1 MKEQT
6 STRKSNFEL
15 LRIVAILLV
24 ITSHFC
30 VHSNKAIYF
39 QNPYTFNINYFL
51 TLIFTTGNI
60 ANNIFILITG
70 YFMVKKEK
78 NNKKIISL
86 ILDMEFYSISIYLIL
101 NALGLIK
108 NISPLKSIFAIFYGN
123 WFCIYYIILY
133 LISPYLNHI
142 LNTLPKEKIKKLIIT
157 LLILISV
164 VPTFIDV
171 WGFTSHDVFIL
182 SYLIGGY
189 IRLYLDKKQDTKR
202 IKIVL
207 LYTIVLVILCVL
219 SLYLIGITFK
229 IFPFI
234 EYYPHKLLVNNTSIF
249 VIIIATCIF
258 LLVKNKNIQYNR
270 SINVASTTVLGIYL
284 IHDNELL
291 RYIIWN
297 KFVPIDLYF
306 TKWYFPIYAIIKI
319 LIVFIICYIIVK
331 IKQMILNKPFNYI
344 VDKIEEMIGD
354 SNERTRRKQIWLFK
368 RKNYRRVDK
377 IKK

>member
-1 MKEQT
+1 MKEKIN
-6 STRKSNFEL
+6 TRESNFEL
-15 LRIVAILLV
+15 LRIIAMLLV

-30 VHSNKAIYF
+30 IHSNKAIYF

-51 TLIFTTGNI
+51 TMIFTTGNI

-101 NALGLIK
+101 RTFGLIK

-133 LISPYLNHI
+133 LISPYLNHL
-142 LNTLPKEKIKKLIIT
+142 LNTLSKEKLKKLIIT
-157 LLILISV
+157 ILILISV

-189 IRLYLDKKQDTKR
+189 IRLYLDKKQDTKK
-202 IKIVL
+202 IKMIL
-207 LYTIVLVILCVL
+207 LYTIILVILCIL
-219 SLYLIGITFK
+219 SLYLIGIIFK
-229 IFPFI
+229 ILPFI
-234 EYYPHKLLVNNTSIF
+234 EYYPYKFLANNTSIF

-258 LLVKNKNIQYNR
+258 LLAKNKNIKYNKN
-270 SINVASTTVLGIYL
+270 INIASTTVLGIYL

-297 KFVPIDLYF
+297 KLFPIDLYF

-319 LIVFIICYIIVK
+319 LLVFIICYIIVRL
-331 IKQMILNKPFNYI
+331 KQIILNKPYNYI
-344 VDKIEEMIGD
+344 VDKIEERIGD
-354 SNERTRRKQIWLFK
+354 SNEQTRRKQI
-368 RKNYRRVDK
+368 
-377 IKK
+377 